1 MSKLRTKTC
10 ARPTFWGLHTA
21 PKSSGHD
28 SIGYLFRVRVRTRAA
43 AARSNT
49 NADIYLL
56 FIWLIAINLALKT
69 QNVFLRRY
77 TSDRHEAKDDVLLT
91 QLFDLNPMIERW
103 SALRCFQ
110 CVRCVYANVIETC
123 ARERAFEYTADVRFA
138 REGFRIR
145 TAIKRSLSMHCPV
158 DVKKK
163 RILILIDG
171 EWLLLFLRCIARRYF
186 GISPINIPAASA
198 QCVCV
203 RCGGSLW
210 MGRAGMFGF
219 RCTNEFHAFGQHQFD
234 SLCSIAISRLHCCR
248 WFRRTR
254 PFWWITRWNARCPL
268 IRHPSWCR
276 GAVAP
281 SSIVIYMRPWT
292 LMELTLNT
300 HFSCTM
306 INVCVRGAQN

>member
-145 TAIKRSLSMHCPV
+145 TAIKRSLSLHCPV

-171 EWLLLFLRCIARRYF
+171 EWLLLFCVVLQD
-186 GISPINIPAASA
+186 GILAFHPSTSQQRVHNV
-198 QCVCV
+198 CVCGAV
-203 RCGGSLW
+203 RWVFVNGTCRHVWLSL
-210 MGRAGMFGF
+210 
-219 RCTNEFHAFGQHQFD
+219 HQRISCIRPASIWQFVFD
-234 SLCSIAISRLHCCR
+234 CNISRLHCCR

-281 SSIVIYMRPWT
+281 SSIVIYICDHGHWWSS
-292 LMELTLNT
+292 
-300 HFSCTM
+300 H
-306 INVCVRGAQN
+306 

>member
-123 ARERAFEYTADVRFA
+123 ARERTFEYTADVRFA

-203 RCGGSLW
+203 RCGAVGLCEW
-210 MGRAGMFGF
+210 DVPACLAFAAP
-219 RCTNEFHAFGQHQFD
+219 TNFMHSA
-234 SLCSIAISRLHCCR
+234 SI
-248 WFRRTR
+248 
-254 PFWWITRWNARCPL
+254 N
-268 IRHPSWCR
+268 
-276 GAVAP
+276 
-281 SSIVIYMRPWT
+281 
-292 LMELTLNT
+292 LT
-300 HFSCTM
+300 
-306 INVCVRGAQN
+306 VCVRLQLVGCIVVVGSDEHVHFDGSLDGMPDAR